1 MKKMPLTVVNP
12 HAAGIDVGSRTH
24 FVAIGQEQ
32 KDVKSFGVY
41 AEDLTSLV
49 KWLIDN
55 QVTTVA
61 MESTGAYWQNL
72 FVELINSGIEVVL
85 TNGKFTKNINRKKTD
100 VLDCQ
105 WIQKMHSLGLL
116 PSSFLPDHTTE
127 RLRTLCRHRT
137 NMIQQRADS
146 IHKMAKFLKYLNFR
160 LDVVVRDIAG
170 QTGLKII
177 EDICNGN
184 LDPKALA
191 AHRHHNC
198 RRSEE
203 EIAKALVSN
212 KREDYL
218 FGLKQEFARH
228 QFYTSM
234 VIDCDKEISQFL
246 EQTIQQKEDVVDDI
260 PDGKYFKRQNKNA
273 ITGIDLNIASYQYF
287 NGVDLLAI
295 PGVSHSTILSLMSEI
310 GPDGFNQFP
319 TAQHFASWLK
329 LAPNNKISGGRVLSN
344 RIPQGSNRLKIALR
358 NAANAVGNLKDS
370 DLAKFFKKIAF
381 KKGRQTAINATA
393 RKIAV
398 ILWNMITKR
407 QPYMPKNNYLFLDQK
422 RRIVSRMRKQIA
434 DLGINPD
441 DLGFSRANR
450 DKIAAQMPSDYQPFN
465 LR

>member
-1 MKKMPLTVVNP
+1 MPLTVVNP

-24 FVAIGQEQ
+24 YVAIGQEQ

-41 AEDLTSLV
+41 AEDLATLT

-55 QVTTVA
+55 QITTVA

-72 FVELINSGIEVVL
+72 FVDLINSGLEVIL

-105 WIQKMHSLGLL
+105 WIQKLHSLGLL

-177 EDICNGN
+177 EDICKGN
-184 LDPKALA
+184 LDPKSLA

-198 RRSEE
+198 RKSEE

-212 KREDYL
+212 KRPDYL
-218 FGLKQEFARH
+218 FGLRQEFARH
-228 QFYTSM
+228 QFYSTT
-234 VIDCDKEISQFL
+234 INDCGKEISAFL
-246 EQTIQQKEDVVDDI
+246 EQSIQQKEEVVDDV
-260 PDGKYFKRQNKNA
+260 PDNKYFKRQNKNA

-287 NGVDLLAI
+287 DGVDLLAI
-295 PGVSHSTILSLMSEI
+295 PGVSHSTVLTLMSEI
-310 GPDGFNQFP
+310 GPEGFHKFP

-329 LAPNNKISGGRVLSN
+329 LAPNNKISGGRILSN

-358 NAANAVGNLKDS
+358 NAANAVGNLKDT
-370 DLAKFFKKIAF
+370 DLAKFFRKIAF

-422 RRIVSRMRKQIA
+422 RRIVSKMRKQIA

-450 DKIAAQMPSDYQPFN
+450 DKIAAQMTSYNQPLS